1 MKQLSRNTIPMALA
15 ALILTAP
22 AWAQESYKR
31 VQGEVIQ
38 VQQQQQTQNRDE
50 FDHLT
55 IRTRQGEEMR
65 LRLGQAGQCTDCVQ
79 VGDQIRARVMQG
91 AGGQAGQIQSMKV
104 RRNGDLRAYK
114 NQGGQMVGTQQR
126 LRDGSGAGHQ
136 RGNNQG
142 TGNGN
147 CRGDG
152 QGGGNRGG
160 GGGNRG
166 GGGNGGGGGG

>member
-1 MKQLSRNTIPMALA
+1 MKHLSTAMISIALA
-15 ALILTAP
+15 GLISTVP
-22 AWAQESYKR
+22 AWAQQSYKKVR
-31 VQGEVIQ
+31 GEVIQ
-38 VQQQQQTQNRDE
+38 VQQQQKTQNQDE
-50 FDHLT
+50 FDHLM

-65 LRLGQAGQCTDCVQ
+65 LRLGAAGQCGDCVQ

-91 AGGQAGQIQSMKV
+91 SEGQAGQIQSMKV
-104 RRNGDLRAYK
+104 KRDGAMYGYK

-147 CRGDG
+147 CRGGG
-152 QGGGNRGG
+152 QGRGNRGG
-160 GGGNRG
+160 GGG
-166 GGGNGGGGGG
+166 GNGGRG